1 MKGLELAKEY
11 FEAFGREMLQENF
24 QNHMDRI
31 AVGLCGEGSECFG
44 FDDEISKDHD
54 FEPGF
59 CIFITKDDYEKIG
72 FQLERA
78 YSKLPREFCGYERQR
93 LSPVGGNRH
102 GVIVIDDFYKRFLGV
117 ADVPENTYDWLQI
130 PPNMLATATNG
141 EIWFDNLG
149 DFSKIRNILLSGY
162 PRDVLLKKLSAHL
175 IMMAQAGQY
184 NYPRICKRR
193 DYGAAQ
199 LAVFEFVKHSIS
211 VIYLLNNTYE
221 PYYKWVYKGIK
232 NFKILSGVE
241 ESLAWLTENG
251 NDEEK
256 SKLKSE
262 VIEDISSLIIAE
274 LNKMNLTEAKSNNL
288 SEHAYSVTSFIKDV
302 EIRNMHIMSGI

>member
-1 MKGLELAKEY
+1 MKGLELAKRY
-11 FEAFGREMLQENF
+11 FEAFGVKMLDTNF
-24 QNHMDRI
+24 QNYTDRI

-59 CIFITKDDYEKIG
+59 CIFITKEDYEKFG

-78 YSKLPREFCGYERQR
+78 YSKLPKEFCGYKRQR

-117 ADVPENTYDWLQI
+117 AGVPESIYDWFQI
-130 PPNMLATATNG
+130 PPDMLATATSG

-149 DFSKIRNILLSGY
+149 EFTKIRNELLMGY
-162 PRDVLLKKLSAHL
+162 PRDIFLKKLSAHL

-184 NYPRICKRR
+184 NYPRISERL
-193 DYGAAQ
+193 DFGAAQ
-199 LAVFEFVKHSIS
+199 LAVFEFVKHTIS

-221 PYYKWVYKGIK
+221 PYYKWAYKGIK
-232 NFKILSGVE
+232 NLKILSNIE
-241 ESLAWLTENG
+241 ESLVWLTETG
-251 NDEEK
+251 NDTEK
-256 SKLKSE
+256 IKLKTE
-262 VIEDISSLIIAE
+262 VIEDISKLIIAE
-274 LNKMNLTEAKSNNL
+274 INKMNLTESKSNNL
-288 SEHAYSVTSFIKDV
+288 SEHAHSVMSFIKDN

>member
-11 FEAFGREMLQENF
+11 FESFGCEMLQANF
-24 QNHMDRI
+24 QNHIDRI
-31 AVGLCGEGSECFG
+31 AVGLCGEGSECLG

-59 CIFITKDDYEKIG
+59 CIFITKEDYEKFG

-78 YSKLPREFCGYERQR
+78 YSKLPKEFCGYKRQR

-117 ADVPENTYDWLQI
+117 NGVPESIYDWFQI
-130 PPNMLATATNG
+130 PPDMLATATSG

-149 DFSKIRNILLSGY
+149 EFTKIRNELLMGY
-162 PRDVLLKKLSAHL
+162 PRDIFLKKLSAHL

-184 NYPRICKRR
+184 NYPRISERL
-193 DYGAAQ
+193 DFGAAQ
-199 LAVFEFVKHSIS
+199 LAVFEFVKHTIS

-221 PYYKWVYKGIK
+221 PYYKWAYKGIK
-232 NFKILSGVE
+232 NLKILSNIE
-241 ESLAWLTENG
+241 ESLVWLTVTG
-251 NDEEK
+251 NDTEK
-256 SKLKSE
+256 IKHKTE
-262 VIEDISSLIIAE
+262 DIEDISKLIIAE
-274 LNKMNLTEAKSNNL
+274 INKMNLTESKSNNL
-288 SEHAYSVTSFIKDV
+288 SEHAHSVMSFIKDN